1 MPRRASL
8 VAGLIFRM
16 CFRLE
21 MESAVPLRE
30 ADGAMVTLDLDPAGS
45 VFVVFR
51 RPADPAAARAES
63 LAFIAF

>member
-30 ADGAMVTLDLDPAGS
+30 ADGAMVTLDLDPS
-45 VFVVFR
+45 L
-51 RPADPAAARAES
+51 AARRYPDGPVCARHRR
-63 LAFIAF
+63 

>member
-30 ADGAMVTLDLDPAGS
+30 ADGDEEMVKLDLDPS
-45 VFVVFR
+45 L
-51 RPADPAAARAES
+51 AARRYPDGPVCARHRRKGCS
-63 LAFIAF
+63 VP